1 MMLLTMASEFKNGR
15 LKSFSDQENSMID
28 NIVSSKSDDVVI
40 YIGNPSSGIL
50 KDFNLKE
57 DPNNYVNKSMAK
69 YYGKDSVRIAL
80 KN

>member
-40 YIGNPSSGIL
+40 YIGKPI
-50 KDFNLKE
+50 KWYPKRF
-57 DPNNYVNKSMAK
+57 
-69 YYGKDSVRIAL
+69 
-80 KN
+80 